1 MVDDRKLKQNAAIS
15 NRYRTKISDLA
26 NLSEGRLDLKREEII
41 QMLKELEKPAIVYS
55 MAMINYNP
63 SIGRVLRAGGRNQFV
78 EIAWERVQEMEDV
91 HTIAEFDNW
100 HDKFVQSVKHKIG
113 ATSCG
118 KPISYGQAQKP
129 VNVFLKCYVDWSSLP
144 NPKIASTLRLFLHV
158 PLDKIVMER
167 VKALFGECCK
177 QLRVESLSL
186 IDENRYYSWQNCFR
200 KICPEKPL
208 LLDVLWAAT
217 SFRDVFE
224 RMLSKSDSK
233 EM

>member
-91 HTIAEFDNW
+91 HTIAEFD
-100 HDKFVQSVKHKIG
+100 IR
-113 ATSCG
+113 
-118 KPISYGQAQKP
+118 
-129 VNVFLKCYVDWSSLP
+129 FL
-144 NPKIASTLRLFLHV
+144 
-158 PLDKIVMER
+158 
-167 VKALFGECCK
+167 
-177 QLRVESLSL
+177 
-186 IDENRYYSWQNCFR
+186 
-200 KICPEKPL
+200 
-208 LLDVLWAAT
+208 
-217 SFRDVFE
+217 
-224 RMLSKSDSK
+224 
-233 EM
+233 